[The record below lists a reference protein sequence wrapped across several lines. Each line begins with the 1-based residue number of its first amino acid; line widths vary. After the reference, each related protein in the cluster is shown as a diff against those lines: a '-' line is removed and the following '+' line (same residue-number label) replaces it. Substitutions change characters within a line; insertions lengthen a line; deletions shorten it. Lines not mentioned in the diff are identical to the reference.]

1 MTPAYS
7 DTTVLV
13 PVFNE
18 AATIADVLAA
28 VRQALGEEV
37 DILVVDDGSSDDSAL
52 RAEACG
58 ARVLRLPTNQGKGA
72 ALRAG
77 FLAARGELVV
87 TLDADG
93 QDDPSEL
100 PRLVEAARNGGD
112 LVIGSRFIGNIHQGA
127 ISSINALATRF
138 FNRLINSL
146 YNADITDSQAG
157 VRCFRRTLLRQ
168 ISPRATEYEIETE
181 MLVLALLLGANV
193 VEVPVSRFPRQSGST
208 SFSRIRHGLRILST
222 VLVNRMRRR
231 AP

>member
-1 MTPAYS
+1 MTSTYS

-13 PVFNE
+13 PVYNE
-18 AATIADVLAA
+18 AATIANVLDS
-28 VRQALGEEV
+28 VRQALGQEV
-37 DILVVDDGSSDDSAL
+37 DILVVDDGSGDDSAA

-58 ARVLRLPTNQGKGA
+58 ARVIRLPVNQGKGA

-87 TLDADG
+87 TIDADG
-93 QDDPSEL
+93 QDDPGEL
-100 PRLVEAARNGGD
+100 PRLVDAARNGGD

-138 FNRLINSL
+138 FNQLINSL
-146 YNADITDSQAG
+146 YNAEITDSQAG
-157 VRCFRRTLLRQ
+157 VRCFRRTLLQQ

-181 MLVLALLLGANV
+181 MLVLALLHGANV
-193 VEVPVSRFPRQSGST
+193 VEVPVSRYPRHSGST

-222 VLVNRMRRR
+222 VLVNRVRRR
-231 AP
+231 SP